1 MRPSVLPVPE
11 ILHGEC
17 PPACN
22 RLLMCS
28 TYALPA
34 ICLPTRTQ
42 LRVFGR
48 LVQRQEKPPGPE
60 VARPPDVAAFFA
72 VAFFIGGVAEIWHSV
87 AVQVG
92 WCLFD
97 ARPSDVCVLSPRAPL
112 CVLLSIRNALCCAA

>member
-42 LRVFGR
+42 PRVFGR

-60 VARPPDVAAFFA
+60 VAPPPDVAAFFA
-72 VAFFIGGVAEIWHSV
+72 VAFFIAGVAEIWHSV

-92 WCLFD
+92 
-97 ARPSDVCVLSPRAPL
+97 CVVSKRDRQTSAFYLRGLRYAS
-112 CVLLSIRNALCCAA
+112 S